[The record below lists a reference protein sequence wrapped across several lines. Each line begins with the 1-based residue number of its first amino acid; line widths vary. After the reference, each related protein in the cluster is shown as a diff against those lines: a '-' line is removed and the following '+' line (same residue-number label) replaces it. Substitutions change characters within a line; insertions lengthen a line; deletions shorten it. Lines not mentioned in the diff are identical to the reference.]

1 MAIKFTLHCPSTEK
15 TKKDFMIR
23 NPDKHFN
30 LLYDI
35 RSIFRTNYAAVYDI
49 RAKPIDNLRD
59 CVSGQVV
66 QVAISRD
73 ETMKYYKPWNCIM
86 YNGEDSANV
95 DWMTDGVGLAWE
107 DLNDQ
112 QRCAHITCVSSAGA
126 NTGGFVQ
133 TNIIRI
139 TRPYATVKK
148 EVQEILVSDPEQM
161 CTQPDVG
168 MAIFY
173 NWNWKWE
180 VFLPASMMPDD
191 PKDVSPKV
199 LSLLTVLSSFTHGSA
214 RKVRAYVIEAVKAR
228 LAELGDGETKDPL
241 LQEED
246 IVHVISTLYEKAG
259 SPKAKDYLAEEN
271 KVKERERKETW
282 SMSRRPEGT
291 RKEKA

>member
-1 MAIKFTLHCPSTEK
+1 
-15 TKKDFMIR
+15 
-23 NPDKHFN
+23 
-30 LLYDI
+30 
-35 RSIFRTNYAAVYDI
+35 
-49 RAKPIDNLRD
+49 
-59 CVSGQVV
+59 
-66 QVAISRD
+66 
-73 ETMKYYKPWNCIM
+73 
-86 YNGEDSANV
+86 
-95 DWMTDGVGLAWE
+95 
-107 DLNDQ
+107 
-112 QRCAHITCVSSAGA
+112 
-126 NTGGFVQ
+126 
-133 TNIIRI
+133 
-139 TRPYATVKK
+139 
-148 EVQEILVSDPEQM
+148 M

-214 RKVRAYVIEAVKAR
+214 RKVRAYIIEAV
-228 LAELGDGETKDPL
+228 GETKDPL

-271 KVKERERKETW
+271 KVKERARKETW

>member
-1 MAIKFTLHCPSTEK
+1 
-15 TKKDFMIR
+15 
-23 NPDKHFN
+23 
-30 LLYDI
+30 
-35 RSIFRTNYAAVYDI
+35 
-49 RAKPIDNLRD
+49 
-59 CVSGQVV
+59 
-66 QVAISRD
+66 
-73 ETMKYYKPWNCIM
+73 
-86 YNGEDSANV
+86 
-95 DWMTDGVGLAWE
+95 
-107 DLNDQ
+107 
-112 QRCAHITCVSSAGA
+112 
-126 NTGGFVQ
+126 
-133 TNIIRI
+133 
-139 TRPYATVKK
+139 
-148 EVQEILVSDPEQM
+148 M

-191 PKDVSPKV
+191 PKDMSPKV

-246 IVHVISTLYEKAG
+246 IVHVISTLFEKAV

>member
-1 MAIKFTLHCPSTEK
+1 
-15 TKKDFMIR
+15 
-23 NPDKHFN
+23 
-30 LLYDI
+30 
-35 RSIFRTNYAAVYDI
+35 
-49 RAKPIDNLRD
+49 
-59 CVSGQVV
+59 
-66 QVAISRD
+66 
-73 ETMKYYKPWNCIM
+73 
-86 YNGEDSANV
+86 
-95 DWMTDGVGLAWE
+95 
-107 DLNDQ
+107 
-112 QRCAHITCVSSAGA
+112 
-126 NTGGFVQ
+126 
-133 TNIIRI
+133 
-139 TRPYATVKK
+139 
-148 EVQEILVSDPEQM
+148 M

-214 RKVRAYVIEAVKAR
+214 RKVRAYIIEAVKAR
-228 LAELGDGETKDPL
+228 LAELGDGGTKDPL

>member
-1 MAIKFTLHCPSTEK
+1 MAIKVTLHCPSTEK
-15 TKKDFMIR
+15 TKKDSIIR
-23 NPDKHFN
+23 NPEKHFN

-49 RAKPIDNLRD
+49 RAKPIDNLRN
-59 CVSGQVV
+59 CVSGQIV

-95 DWMTDGVGLAWE
+95 DWMTDGVGLAW
-107 DLNDQ
+107 
-112 QRCAHITCVSSAGA
+112 
-126 NTGGFVQ
+126 
-133 TNIIRI
+133 
-139 TRPYATVKK
+139 K
-148 EVQEILVSDPEQM
+148 M
-161 CTQPDVG
+161 CTQHDVG
-168 MAIFY
+168 TAIFY

-191 PKDVSPKV
+191 PKDMSPKV

-214 RKVRAYVIEAVKAR
+214 RKVRAYIIEAVKAR
-228 LAELGDGETKDPL
+228 LAEPGDGGTKDPL

-246 IVHVISTLYEKAG
+246 IVHVISTLYEKAV

-271 KVKERERKETW
+271 KVKERARKETW

>member
-241 LQEED
+241 L
-246 IVHVISTLYEKAG
+246 
-259 SPKAKDYLAEEN
+259 
-271 KVKERERKETW
+271 
-282 SMSRRPEGT
+282 
-291 RKEKA
+291 